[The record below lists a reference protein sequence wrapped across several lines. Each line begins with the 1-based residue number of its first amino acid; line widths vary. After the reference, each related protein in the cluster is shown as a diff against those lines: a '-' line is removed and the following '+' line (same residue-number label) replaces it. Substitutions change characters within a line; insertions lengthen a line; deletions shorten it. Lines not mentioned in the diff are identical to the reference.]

1 VNVETSLAEVVDAY
15 EGDHFRGN
23 EANPGQHRTI
33 RQPALGGSKA
43 LILDSNASG
52 TAPTHLRI
60 YADSDSLWFTVNA
73 SWNGSAWARDSTSY
87 FSGGFRM
94 SRSEI
99 EFLHE
104 NSFAATFTA
113 WSRTWRLP
121 MSSTTNSAF
130 EMSGSVQEIGRLGM
144 EWTNADTATRTLAG
158 GGSVT
163 FRNRFPATPSS
174 LTFSVLNANGSFSG
188 SPSSYFADR
197 DGFGFYSYQSMPSL
211 STFWWF
217 GTYTAVA

>member
-1 VNVETSLAEVVDAY
+1 MLTASPVMVQIMACDTPLAIARAAGATD
-15 EGDHFRGN
+15 
-23 EANPGQHRTI
+23 TI
-33 RQPALGGSKA
+33 RVGGPAPVT
-43 LILDSNASG
+43 IPEVD
-52 TAPTHLRI
+52 
-60 YADSDSLWFTVNA
+60 V
-73 SWNGSAWARDSTSY
+73 
-87 FSGGFRM
+87 
-94 SRSEI
+94 
-99 EFLHE
+99 
-104 NSFAATFTA
+104 
-113 WSRTWRLP
+113 
-121 MSSTTNSAF
+121 AF